1 MFQLPFAL
9 LRAPRRSLW
18 RHSLLPMVAFVL
30 VLLSLVACT
39 ISINSPGNTTNGQ
52 GISENVQVVQGQNG
66 ATLVLLP
73 VTIHGK
79 GPFNF
84 ALDTGASTSLIST
97 SLTSQLGLPS
107 NGNSQP
113 ISGIGGVEQ
122 AEFVNISNWNTG
134 PINLP
139 SMSIASAP
147 IPHDRGSN
155 FEGLLGSDIWNRFGK
170 FTLDYSSSTLTVYKQ
185 IALAPDEQLA
195 WINRRRSLPGVAA

>member
-1 MFQLPFAL
+1 MSYHRCIHPRAL
-9 LRAPRRSLW
+9 RRLLW
-18 RHSLLPMVAFVL
+18 RHPLLPMVAFVL
-30 VLLSLVACT
+30 LLLPLAACT
-39 ISINSPGNTTNGQ
+39 ISINSPNNTTNGQ

-79 GPFNF
+79 GPFTF
-84 ALDTGASTSLIST
+84 ALDTGASTSLISS
-97 SLTSQLGLPS
+97 SLTQQLGLPA

-122 AEFVNISNWNTG
+122 AEFVNISDWNTG
-134 PINLP
+134 QIKLP
-139 SMSIASAP
+139 AISIASAP

-170 FTLDYSSSTLTVYKQ
+170 FTLDYSSGTLTVYKQ
-185 IALAPDEQLA
+185 IALAPDERIA
-195 WINRRRSLPGVAA
+195 WPGRRTSLPGAAA

>member
-1 MFQLPFAL
+1 L
-9 LRAPRRSLW
+9 
-18 RHSLLPMVAFVL
+18 LLPLA
-30 VLLSLVACT
+30 ACT
-39 ISINSPGNTTNGQ
+39 LSINSPNTTNGQ

-97 SLTSQLGLPS
+97 SLTKQLGLPS

-134 PINLP
+134 PIKLP
-139 SMSIASAP
+139 AVSIASAP
-147 IPHDRGSN
+147 IPHGSGSD
-155 FEGLLGSDIWNRFGK
+155 FDGLLGSDIWNRFGK

-185 IALAPDEQLA
+185 IALAPDEPLA
-195 WINRRRSLPGVAA
+195 WLDRRKSAAA

>member
-1 MFQLPFAL
+1 MSQLSFVS
-9 LRAPRRSLW
+9 LRRALW
-18 RHSLLPMVAFVL
+18 RRHLLPMVAFVF
-30 VLLSLVACT
+30 VLLPLAACT
-39 ISINSPGNTTNGQ
+39 ISFNSPNNTTNSQ

-79 GPFNF
+79 GPFTF

-97 SLTSQLGLPS
+97 SLAQQLGLPA

-122 AEFVNISNWNTG
+122 AVFVNISNWNTG
-134 PINLP
+134 PIKLP
-139 SMSIASAP
+139 SVSIASAA

-155 FEGLLGSDIWNRFGK
+155 FEGLLGSDILNRFGK
-170 FTLDYSSSTLTVYKQ
+170 FTLDYSGGTLTVYKQ
-185 IALAPDEQLA
+185 IAFAPDRLLA
-195 WINRRRSLPGVAA
+195 ALDRRLPPMSAAA

>member
-1 MFQLPFAL
+1 MSQLSCAL
-9 LRAPRRSLW
+9 PRAPRR
-18 RHSLLPMVAFVL
+18 LLVLMVAFVF
-30 VLLSLVACT
+30 LLLPLAACT
-39 ISINSPGNTTNGQ
+39 ISINSPNTTTNGQ

-73 VTIHGK
+73 VTIHGQ

-97 SLTSQLGLPS
+97 SLTKQLGLPS

-134 PINLP
+134 PIKLP
-139 SMSIASAP
+139 AISIASAP
-147 IPHDRGSN
+147 IPHGSGSD

-185 IALAPDEQLA
+185 IALAPEERLA
-195 WINRRRSLPGVAA
+195 WLDRRKSAAA

>member
-1 MFQLPFAL
+1 MFQLSFAL
-9 LRAPRRSLW
+9 LRALRCSLW
-18 RHSLLPMVAFVL
+18 RHPLLPMVAFVL
-30 VLLSLVACT
+30 ALLPLAACT
-39 ISINSPGNTTNGQ
+39 ISINSPNTTTNGQ
-52 GISENVQVVQGQNG
+52 GITENVQVVQGQNG

-97 SLTSQLGLPS
+97 SLARQLGLPS

-113 ISGIGGVEQ
+113 ITGIGGVEQ
-122 AEFVNISNWNTG
+122 AVFVNISNWNTG
-134 PINLP
+134 PITLP
-139 SMSIASAP
+139 AISIASAP

-155 FEGLLGSDIWNRFGK
+155 FDGLLGSDIWNRFGK

-185 IALAPDEQLA
+185 IALAPDARLA
-195 WINRRRSLPGVAA
+195 WLDPRKIGASIGL

>member
-1 MFQLPFAL
+1 MSQLPCAL
-9 LRAPRRSLW
+9 PRAPRR
-18 RHSLLPMVAFVL
+18 LLVLMVAFVF
-30 VLLSLVACT
+30 LLLPLAACT
-39 ISINSPGNTTNGQ
+39 LSINSPNTTTNGQ

-97 SLTSQLGLPS
+97 SLTKQLGLPS

-134 PINLP
+134 PIKLP
-139 SMSIASAP
+139 AVSIASAP
-147 IPHDRGSN
+147 IPHGSGSD
-155 FEGLLGSDIWNRFGK
+155 FDGLLGSDIWNRFGK

-185 IALAPDEQLA
+185 IALAPDEPLA
-195 WINRRRSLPGVAA
+195 WLDRRKSAAA

>member
-1 MFQLPFAL
+1 MSYHRCIHSGAL
-9 LRAPRRSLW
+9 RHARW
-18 RHSLLPMVAFVL
+18 RHPLLPMVAFVL
-30 VLLSLVACT
+30 LLLPLAACT
-39 ISINSPGNTTNGQ
+39 ISINSPSNTTTGQ
-52 GISENVQVVQGQNG
+52 GITENVQVVQGQNG

-79 GPFNF
+79 GPFTF

-97 SLTSQLGLPS
+97 SLAQQLGLPA

-122 AEFVNISNWNTG
+122 AVFVNISNWNTG
-134 PINLP
+134 QIKLP
-139 SMSIASAP
+139 AISIASAP

-170 FTLDYSSSTLTVYKQ
+170 FTLDYSSGTLTVYKQ
-185 IALAPDEQLA
+185 IALTPDEQITWLA
-195 WINRRRSLPGVAA
+195 RRRSRVIAGW